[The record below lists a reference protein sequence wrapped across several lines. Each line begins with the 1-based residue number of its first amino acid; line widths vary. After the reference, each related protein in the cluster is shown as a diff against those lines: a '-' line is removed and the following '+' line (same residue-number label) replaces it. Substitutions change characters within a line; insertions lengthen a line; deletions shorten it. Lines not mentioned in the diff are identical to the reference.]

1 MDSTRVCRSLIVIL
15 ATSHLIVKVQQHAL
29 VEFAQ
34 AYAIITQI
42 AFEIRAYLL
51 GNAVLLQTTAF

>member
-1 MDSTRVCRSLIVIL
+1 VIL